1 MARIGAS
8 LSGIERRLLNR
19 LAESDAA
26 ATLNTLRLAAG
37 KRILAPRDDVSAFA
51 TLSGLQTR
59 LSTVTATMSNVTS
72 ANSLISQTQS
82 AVAQIR
88 AQLELIQT
96 ELFKD
101 ENQTLDASERAEAQ
115 ARIDAAIAE
124 INALSTT
131 SIDGRRTLDGSA
143 AYSVQGQNSSQV
155 SRVTI
160 YSKGTGGPTVV
171 GRHAELTYTGT
182 NRYVTA
188 DATLEISGNVGST
201 TIATTTSDT
210 LEDLAAKINER
221 SQTTG
226 VTAAVDG
233 NTLTFASAE
242 IGAGESVSVQVTAG
256 TFAVSGGNGDGTADG
271 ADTVYGSEPAIAGR
285 VVEAATRAELT
296 YTGTAGGITVGD
308 GGTLTVT
315 GEDGSAEITVADAEA
330 LTDVA
335 VKINNV
341 SHQTGVFAEV
351 SGDTLTFSSV
361 EYGSQASASVTADSA
376 FSVTGGY
383 DDGEA
388 FGTDMIAEIG
398 GIRYAPAESPQLRHR
413 EATGLITAD
422 ATVTVTGEL
431 GSANIGITTGQGL
444 ATVAAA
450 INAQQNSTGIV
461 ARVDGV
467 DLVLESRLT
476 GASSSVAIEVTAGS
490 FTTVEDYTAATAAE
504 LTYTGAD
511 GKLVGDVSFD
521 LTGTGTES
529 YSFNDGDTL
538 ASIRDAI
545 NLDSGST
552 GVEATVQ
559 GDQLVLRSVAT
570 GSAASIALTNVVGS
584 FDLTGGNGDGTA
596 NGTNA
601 AASTTGADASTPH
614 ATLRGNQ
621 LTVNRNGT
629 HFQIEFAQGF
639 AGQFNTMTIG
649 DGGLSFAMSTD
660 LHYRSSLS
668 LPGLASTQ
676 LGGISGRLS
685 DLLTGGSATG
695 LANNTSHA
703 LRIVEEALG
712 QVDVADGI
720 VSGFYNSSVATSNAL
735 LDDLKTDLEEA
746 ISETDGFDEDEEN
759 VLLAKNQGLAS
770 NALAGLAIMYQQR
783 HAIIDL
789 IRQAAG
795 LDG

>member
-101 ENQTLDASERAEAQ
+101 EYQTLDAAERAEGQ
-115 ARIDAAIAE
+115 AKIDAAIAQ
-124 INALSTT
+124 INALSAT
-131 SIDGRRTLDGSA
+131 SIGGRRMLDGSA
-143 AYSVQGQNSSQV
+143 AYRVQGRSSSQV
-155 SRVTI
+155 SRVTV
-160 YSKGTGGPTVV
+160 YSKGTGGPT
-171 GRHAELTYTGT
+171 
-182 NRYVTA
+182 
-188 DATLEISGNVGST
+188 
-201 TIATTTSDT
+201 
-210 LEDLAAKINER
+210 
-221 SQTTG
+221 
-226 VTAAVDG
+226 
-233 NTLTFASAE
+233 
-242 IGAGESVSVQVTAG
+242 
-256 TFAVSGGNGDGTADG
+256 
-271 ADTVYGSEPAIAGR
+271 IAGR
-285 VVEAATRAELT
+285 VVKAATRAELT
-296 YTGTAGGITVGD
+296 YTGTAGAVTAGD
-308 GGTLTVT
+308 GGALTVT
-315 GEDGSAEITVADAEA
+315 GQAGSAEITVADAEA

-351 SGDTLTFSSV
+351 SGNILTFSSV
-361 EYGSQASASVTADSA
+361 EYGSQASVSVTADSA

-398 GIRYAPAESPQLRHR
+398 GIRYAPAESAQLRHR
-413 EATGLITAD
+413 ETTGLITAD

-431 GSANIGITTGQGL
+431 GGVSIGITTGQTL
-444 ATVAAA
+444 AAVAAA
-450 INAQQNSTGIV
+450 INARQNSTGIV

-476 GASSSVAIEVTAGS
+476 GASSSVEIEVTAGS

-529 YSFNDGDTL
+529 YSFNHGDSL

-570 GSAASIALTNVVGS
+570 GSAASIAVTNVVGS
-584 FDLTGGNGDGTA
+584 FDMTGGNGDGTA

-601 AASTTGADASTPH
+601 AASTTGADGSMPH
-614 ATLRGNQ
+614 ANLRGNQ

-649 DGGLSFAMSTD
+649 DGGLTFAMSTD

-668 LPGLASTQ
+668 LPGLTSTQ

-685 DLLTGGSATG
+685 DLLTGGSAAG
-695 LANNTSHA
+695 LANNTSQA

-720 VSGFYNSSVATSNAL
+720 VSGFYNSSVAASNAL
-735 LDDLKTDLEEA
+735 LDDLKTDLEKA
-746 ISETDGFDEDEEN
+746 ISQTDGFDEDEEN
-759 VLLAKNQGLAS
+759 LLLAKNQGLAS

-783 HAIIDL
+783 QAIIDL
-789 IRQAAG
+789 IRQVAG